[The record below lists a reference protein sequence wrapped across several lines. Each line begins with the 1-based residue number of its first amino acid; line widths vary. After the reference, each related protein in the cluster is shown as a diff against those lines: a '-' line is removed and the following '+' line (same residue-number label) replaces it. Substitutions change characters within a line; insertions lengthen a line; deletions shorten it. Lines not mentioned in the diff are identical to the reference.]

1 MYLLFF
7 LTQTI
12 HRQYTLTRDVSS
24 LQVRQWLWGVLF
36 GFYQFICETCIWA
49 NDKTINGG
57 ISEQNPY
64 TLSPF
69 SFCLEPFSV
78 PSTPLLPCL
87 TIFYPPI
94 RKLGRYTGMVSIWPC
109 VQADIFWTSQ
119 PFATKLGVVV
129 HLHEAEYPAKHDEGL
144 YNEDMMVCTMSS
156 ALPILSQLDLMVDHH
171 KLKCP
176 VKIFGVL

>member
-24 LQVRQWLWGVLF
+24 LQVCQWLWGVLF

-64 TLSPF
+64 ALSPF

-78 PSTPLLPCL
+78 PSTPLLHCL

-94 RKLGRYTGMVSIWPC
+94 RKLGRYTGIMVSIWPC
-109 VQADIFWTSQ
+109 VQALS
-119 PFATKLGVVV
+119 TKYLLNQSAFCNQTWCGG
-129 HLHEAEYPAKHDEGL
+129 A
-144 YNEDMMVCTMSS
+144 SS
-156 ALPILSQLDLMVDHH
+156 WGEVSCKTI
-171 KLKCP
+171 
-176 VKIFGVL
+176 GVLPSRSVTTARWGLI